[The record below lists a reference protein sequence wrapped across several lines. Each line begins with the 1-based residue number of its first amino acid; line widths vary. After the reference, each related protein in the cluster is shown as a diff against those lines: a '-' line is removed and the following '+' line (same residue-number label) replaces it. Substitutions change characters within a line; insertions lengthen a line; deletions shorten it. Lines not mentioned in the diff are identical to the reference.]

1 MKENIS
7 RSSIFRSK
15 MKLDAAKRNEE
26 KLAEDVKRSEENRK
40 NMGNQGRINSE
51 VYSSKYFAEHI
62 LDVYKIAIK
71 NKNKQKKSIGE
82 KIIEIIGG
90 RK

>member
-1 MKENIS
+1 MGTVIDNLNGYIFKSRKEFKKSVLTLFNDKSLLTRMK
-7 RSSIFRSK
+7 K
-15 MKLDAAKRNEE
+15 QARNS
-26 KLAEDVKRSEENRK
+26 AEVH
-40 NMGNQGRINSE
+40 
-51 VYSSKYFAEHI
+51 SSKYFAEHI